1 MAEPPIPS
9 PDRGPEPDL
18 VQAFARA
25 AGSLGGEGF
34 HQAMLDLLGTVCP
47 IDAGGAMVYYR
58 NRRPLQLLH
67 RYDPAERSLPVDY
80 YLSGPYALDPLYHVF
95 LRGAPSG
102 VYWLRQVA
110 PDDFFQSEFHRVF
123 FSRIGICDDIFVMW
137 RMDPDTALVYFL
149 ERSVR
154 HPAFQPGDLPR
165 LQAMVPFVLAA
176 CGRHH
181 QLAGPATGQGRDDLI
196 HRKVQNSIENF
207 GRSLLTAR
215 EREVLFHML
224 RGYSSATTAERLAT
238 TEGTIKI
245 HRKNIHRKLDIG
257 SQAELFSLFIDC
269 IPFADPGGTADPL
282 AVYQQRPGAA
292 AGGARIP

>member
-1 MAEPPIPS
+1 
-9 PDRGPEPDL
+9 
-18 VQAFARA
+18 
-25 AGSLGGEGF
+25 
-34 HQAMLDLLGTVCP
+34 MLDLLGAICP
-47 IDAGGAMVYYR
+47 IDAGGAMVYHR
-58 NRRPLQLLH
+58 HRRPLQLLH
-67 RYDPAERSLPVDY
+67 RYDPAERDLPEDY

-137 RMDPDTALVYFL
+137 RMDADTALVYFL

-154 HPAFQPGDLPR
+154 HPAFTAADLPP
-165 LQAMVPFVLAA
+165 LEAMLPFVRAACARHQGLAA
-176 CGRHH
+176 PE
-181 QLAGPATGQGRDDLI
+181 AGPGRDDLI
-196 HRKVQNSIENF
+196 HRKVQSSIENF

-224 RGYSSATTAERLAT
+224 RGYSSAMTAERLAT

-245 HRKNIHRKLDIG
+245 HRKNIHRKLDIN

-269 IPFADPGGTADPL
+269 IPFADPDAGIDPL
-282 AVYQQRPGAA
+282 AVCQQRPGAA
-292 AGGARIP
+292 AGESRPH